1 LLLIVPAF
9 VTDLLLQKLKGR
21 SSWFKAICIGPA
33 FLLSFLTVQWPF
45 ADFLMSPAAR
55 NWVFGTAYFPYFD
68 TAGFLYDP
76 YKFAVIE
83 KTRGEF
89 LITMAF
95 AFLVCTLTV
104 LLGLVWGNW
113 MRRIRR

>member
-1 LLLIVPAF
+1 
-9 VTDLLLQKLKGR
+9 
-21 SSWFKAICIGPA
+21 
-33 FLLSFLTVQWPF
+33 
-45 ADFLMSPAAR
+45 
-55 NWVFGTAYFPYFD
+55 
-68 TAGFLYDP
+68 LYDP